1 MKFCHVA
8 LSVKNLEVSLK
19 FYQEIVGLEMNRR
32 FNADPGT
39 EIAFLGKG
47 DTEVELICNS
57 GAPSNSTPLG
67 KGILLGFVTG
77 SLEDTITLMNE
88 KGYDSTKVN
97 IVTPNPHMR
106 FFIVNDPDGYSIQ
119 FINMNGK

>member
-8 LSVKNLEVSLK
+8 LSVKNLEASLK
-19 FYQEIVGLEMNRR
+19 FYQEIIGLEINRR
-32 FNADPGT
+32 FNAGPNT

-47 DTEVELICNS
+47 DTEVELICS
-57 GAPSNSTPLG
+57 GSESPSDTPLG
-67 KGILLGFVTG
+67 KGILLGFVTD
-77 SLEDTITLMNE
+77 SLEDTIALMRD

-106 FFIVNDPDGYSIQ
+106 FFLANDPDGYSIQ
-119 FINMNGK
+119 FISMTEQ